1 MSQSFN
7 NSPPPTDPWP
17 ELFAGYVLGDLSSED
32 MITVQR
38 YLETNPEVIAEIEQL
53 QTTLA
58 LLPLGLE
65 DIPVP
70 NELKASILSEVE
82 RSQSVDLA
90 LNSSQNNVP
99 NIDTAIAPRLEKST
113 NSRPNRSIRKPNAS
127 IPWSAITTGI
137 ATLVALGLGIQ
148 SHSLQQEMAA
158 TRRELGGLR
167 HAQEQIA
174 QQDDR
179 YRNAV
184 ALMNQ
189 PNSRMLTMTGSGA
202 VAAASGNIVIAPD
215 QNRALLSVKNMP
227 QPPSGKVYHLW
238 AIVAGN
244 KVACAQFS
252 PESDGQALLQLPAN
266 RWTNAT
272 QVVITLEP
280 EQSEA
285 QPTGEMVMTGQ
296 KL

>member
-1 MSQSFN
+1 MSQSFS

-17 ELFAGYVLGDLSSED
+17 ELFAGYVLGDLSSKD

-38 YLETNPEVIAEIEQL
+38 YLETNPEAIEEIEQL

-58 LLPLGLE
+58 LLPLGLA

-70 NELKASILSEVE
+70 NELKARVLSEVD
-82 RSQSVDLA
+82 RRQSAGLA
-90 LNSSQNNVP
+90 LNSGQDTIQ
-99 NIDTAIAPRLEKST
+99 NIDIAIAPRLEKST
-113 NSRPNRSIRKPNAS
+113 SFSPDRSIQQPKSS
-127 IPWSAITTGI
+127 IPWGAITTGL

-167 HAQEQIA
+167 QAQEQIA

-189 PNSRMLTMTGSGA
+189 PNSRMLTMVGSGA